1 VEIVSRVQGNEL
13 KEQKEIDVG
22 TQTQLAAVYVT
33 EMQIL
38 KNLF

>member
-1 VEIVSRVQGNEL
+1 MKV
-13 KEQKEIDVG
+13 KEQREIDVG
-22 TQTQLAAVYVT
+22 TQTRLAAVYVT